1 LLPDAGCA
9 ILLPLATGPVPAA
22 AWFIHGV
29 CGSKDIMRTLILLG
43 LVGGGLVA
51 AGAIHLS
58 FSQQGNQIE
67 ISIDKQKVEAVAE
80 GVLREGQTIMQNVR
94 TASPAGQQVR

>member
-1 LLPDAGCA
+1 
-9 ILLPLATGPVPAA
+9 
-22 AWFIHGV
+22 
-29 CGSKDIMRTLILLG
+29 MRTLILLG

-58 FSQQGNQIE
+58 VSQQGNQVE

-80 GVLREGQTIMQNVR
+80 GVLREGQTILQNAR
-94 TASPAGQQVR
+94 NTNPAGPQVR

>member
-1 LLPDAGCA
+1 
-9 ILLPLATGPVPAA
+9 
-22 AWFIHGV
+22 
-29 CGSKDIMRTLILLG
+29 MRTLILLG
-43 LVGGGLVA
+43 LVAGGLVA

-80 GVLREGQTIMQNVR
+80 GVLREGQSILEKAR
-94 TASPAGQQVR
+94 TASPAVPQVR